1 MGSIGHRIHR
11 LAGAARNLRTR
22 RTDAARAYWERSGG
36 ADWKG
41 NSHWRD
47 SQVPGWAE
55 IWDEIGDVHRSMYER
70 FARCRDGEAT
80 DRIVEWGVGGGAN
93 AVRFAPLAR
102 EFVAVDIAQDSLDET
117 ERQVGRVCS
126 TPVRT
131 VLVSLDDQSGHIT
144 DLDGNVDLFLCFY
157 VLELVP
163 SEAHALEIVRSA
175 FRMLRPGGAAILQ
188 TKYQRSAPKPPPWAS
203 FSRDLANSY
212 VVGVDEF
219 WEHLR
224 LTGFDVHYT
233 ELVPRNRLDRNYAYY
248 FATKPEKMLGTR
260 GRE

>member
-1 MGSIGHRIHR
+1 MDSIGHRIHR

-22 RTDAARAYWERSGG
+22 RTDAARAYWGQSGG

-47 SQVPGWAE
+47 SPVPGWAE
-55 IWDEIGDVHRSMYER
+55 IWDEIGGIHLSMYER

-102 EFVAVDIAQDSLDET
+102 EFVAVDVAQDSLDET
-117 ERQVGRVCS
+117 ARQVGRVCS
-126 TPVRT
+126 TPVRS
-131 VLVSLDDQSGHIT
+131 VLVSLDDQSGRIS

-163 SEAHALEIVRSA
+163 SEAHAREIVRSA

-188 TKYQRSAPKPPPWAS
+188 TKYRRSAPQPPPWAS

-219 WEHLR
+219 WEHLG
-224 LTGFDVHYT
+224 LTGFDVQYT
-233 ELVPRNRLDRNYAYY
+233 ELVPRNRLDRYYAYY
-248 FATKPEKMLGTR
+248 FATKPG
-260 GRE
+260 